1 MREGK
6 NIKLSASMVLAGII
20 LFLLSGQ
27 SPTDFTETKVARN
40 NPGKG
45 AERLELE
52 AMVDDIRVEGIDVR
66 VQERDYTPEECIK
79 LFENCRE
86 ELIK

>member
-27 SPTDFTETKVARN
+27 SPKDMTETKVARN

-45 AERLELE
+45 AESLKLE
-52 AMVDDIRVEGIDVR
+52 AVTADELHSVR
-66 VQERDYTPEECIK
+66 NDTDLRIS
-79 LFENCRE
+79 
-86 ELIK
+86 I

>member
-1 MREGK
+1 MREGNNK

-27 SPTDFTETKVARN
+27 SPTDFDETKVLRN

-45 AERLELE
+45 AEKLELE
-52 AMVDDIRVEGIDVR
+52 AIVYDIRVEGIDVR
-66 VQERDYTPEECIK
+66 VEESV
-79 LFENCRE
+79 
-86 ELIK
+86 